1 MKFVLGLILFCNCIL
16 LQGQVFTEVDY
27 IGSAY
32 SNNIGI
38 IIGKQYNAH
47 EISFGL
53 RINDPKSST
62 EPLENINV
70 HPTKF
75 AEYFGLKINYRYYFN
90 TNLKIEPYLMLSGEY
105 SHSPLR
111 ADYLTELSR
120 DKIIEPNDYYSYYI
134 GFVHLT
140 GAYHVLD
147 TRIALG
153 FKTDITDNLFFTI
166 YGGSGLTWMKYDEG
180 NIIISMPGPSV
191 NNFFGMGLGYRF

>member
-1 MKFVLGLILFCNCIL
+1 M
-16 LQGQVFTEVDY
+16 QGQVFTEVDY
-27 IGSAY
+27 IGSTY

-38 IIGKQYNAH
+38 TVGKQYNAH

-75 AEYFGLKINYRYYFN
+75 DGYFGLKINYRYYFK

-111 ADYLTELSR
+111 ADYLSELSR
-120 DKIIEPNDYYSYYI
+120 DKIIEPNDNYSYYI

-153 FKTDITDNLFFTI
+153 FKPILPIIYFLPFTAA
-166 YGGSGLTWMKYDEG
+166 
-180 NIIISMPGPSV
+180 PV
-191 NNFFGMGLGYRF
+191 